1 MSQGPRDP
9 SLLHLQSTHRSKEVW
24 RVGGGD
30 SQRCRRRNP
39 NQIGLPGLD
48 HRMIPFLQ
56 STGFYGVSRVSS
68 LQLDWSL
75 ITSLVERWRPETH
88 TFHLPM
94 GECTITLQDVG
105 VILGLPIDG
114 NPIICDVSPGPNM
127 SWADHVGSVFGVV
140 PPKEVFNGS
149 RLQLSW
155 VASTTPRI
163 LPEGAS
169 EAEVLHHTRCYLI
182 QLIGGSLF
190 TDHSGGLIHPMWVR
204 FVHDLAACGEY
215 AWGPAVLAFLYRELC
230 KGCKVD
236 VEEVAGCLLLLQLW
250 AWERL
255 PTLAPI
261 RTSQPLVDDHFWAG
275 HLPGPLGV
283 R

>member
-1 MSQGPRDP
+1 MHPGPRDP
-9 SLLHLQSTHRSKEVW
+9 SLLHLQDKHRSKEFW

-30 SQRCRRRNP
+30 PQKFRKHNP
-39 NQIGLPGLD
+39 NNDSNPTLD
-48 HRMIPFLQ
+48 HRMIPLLQ

-75 ITSLVERWRPETH
+75 LSALVERWRPETH

-94 GECTITLQDVG
+94 GECTVTLQDVG
-105 VILGLPIDG
+105 VLLGLPIDG
-114 NPIICDVSPGPNM
+114 NPVMCDPSPSPNM
-127 SWADHVGSVFGVV
+127 TWVDTVGSIFGAV
-140 PPKEVFNGS
+140 PPTSRFNGS

-155 VASTTPRI
+155 FSSTTRHT
-163 LPEGAS
+163 LSEDAS
-169 EAEVLHHTRCYLI
+169 DDEVRHHTRCYLI
-182 QLIGGSLF
+182 QLLGGCLF
-190 TDHSGGLIHPMWVR
+190 TDHSGGSIHCMWVH
-204 FVHDLAACGEY
+204 FVRDLDAFGRY

-230 KGCKVD
+230 KGCMVD
-236 VEEVAGCLLLLQLW
+236 TEEVAGCLLLLQLW

-261 RTSQPLVDDHFWAG
+261 RTSLPLVNDQFWEG
-275 HLPGPLGV
+275 QLPGPYGV